1 MLQDNKSQEIVE
13 LRLPI
18 EVRTASLAA
27 IKINSE
33 ELHMLKLIIDKMKGT
48 EEGTLSVVLD
58 KEFHHKLAGAAH
70 NILIFNMM
78 NVTSWLVD
86 AY

>member
-1 MLQDNKSQEIVE
+1 
-13 LRLPI
+13 
-18 EVRTASLAA
+18 
-27 IKINSE
+27 
-33 ELHMLKLIIDKMKGT
+33 MLKLIIDKMKGT
-48 EEGTLSVVLD
+48 EEGNLGVVLD